1 MKKSFLVSLFVVVVN
16 SVFAQQLSF
25 SDSSVISLITCSPGE
40 EVYAKF
46 GHTGIRI
53 VDPQTSLDV
62 IFNYGIFSFETEN
75 FYYKFIKGETDYYLG
90 VSTTSLFLSEY
101 KRRNSMV
108 WEQVINLTL
117 SEKRNLINALLE
129 NYQPENRK
137 YRYNFIFDNCATRPR
152 VKIINSIDGFV
163 SFNETVRQKT
173 FRQWV
178 GDYVGEDTWV
188 KFGIDM
194 VFGMDADVEAT
205 QLESMFLPEI
215 LMNEFQSGKVTVPL
229 KNETRALVAQ
239 KNVLVSAQNEEEQPD
254 RWYFSPLFV
263 FGLLFSIGIVSLFFE
278 YKRAHYK
285 PVGDS
290 ALLLATGLIGVIIFY
305 LMFVSTHPLVK
316 NNLNLLW
323 ANPLNLIAAVL
334 IWMKKMRKFMFVY
347 QVFNLALLGLALVAL
362 ALSIQSFNVA
372 VYPILALLI
381 FRYARWFV
389 RTKHKF
395 ERKSKYLR
403 MEKHKKGT
411 R

>member
-1 MKKSFLVSLFVVVVN
+1 MKKTFLVSMFVVVFN

-108 WEQVINLTL
+108 WEQIINLTPV
-117 SEKRNLINALLE
+117 EKRNLINALLE

-163 SFNETVRQKT
+163 SFNETVSQKT

-239 KNVLVSAQNEEEQPD
+239 KNVLVRTSGTEPIIRVMTEGKDKEQVE
-254 RWYFSPLFV
+254 RV
-263 FGLLFSIGIVSLFFE
+263 AKEIAEIVE
-278 YKRAHYK
+278 KE
-285 PVGDS
+285 
-290 ALLLATGLIGVIIFY
+290 
-305 LMFVSTHPLVK
+305 
-316 NNLNLLW
+316 
-323 ANPLNLIAAVL
+323 
-334 IWMKKMRKFMFVY
+334 
-347 QVFNLALLGLALVAL
+347 LG
-362 ALSIQSFNVA
+362 
-372 VYPILALLI
+372 
-381 FRYARWFV
+381 
-389 RTKHKF
+389 
-395 ERKSKYLR
+395 
-403 MEKHKKGT
+403 
-411 R
+411 

>member
-1 MKKSFLVSLFVVVVN
+1 MFVVVFN

-108 WEQVINLTL
+108 WEQIINLTPV
-117 SEKRNLINALLE
+117 EKRNLINALLE

-163 SFNETVRQKT
+163 SFNETVSQKT

-239 KNVLVSAQNEEEQPD
+239 KNVLVSAQNEEVQPD
-254 RWYFSPLFV
+254 
-263 FGLLFSIGIVSLFFE
+263 
-278 YKRAHYK
+278 
-285 PVGDS
+285 
-290 ALLLATGLIGVIIFY
+290 
-305 LMFVSTHPLVK
+305 
-316 NNLNLLW
+316 
-323 ANPLNLIAAVL
+323 
-334 IWMKKMRKFMFVY
+334 
-347 QVFNLALLGLALVAL
+347 
-362 ALSIQSFNVA
+362 
-372 VYPILALLI
+372 
-381 FRYARWFV
+381 
-389 RTKHKF
+389 
-395 ERKSKYLR
+395 
-403 MEKHKKGT
+403 
-411 R
+411 